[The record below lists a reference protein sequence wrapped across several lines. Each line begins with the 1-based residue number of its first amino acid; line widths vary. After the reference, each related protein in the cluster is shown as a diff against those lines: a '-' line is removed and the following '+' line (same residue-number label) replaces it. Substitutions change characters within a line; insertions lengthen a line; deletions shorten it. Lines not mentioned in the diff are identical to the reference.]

1 MLKKLLKKFFIR
13 YAYKSFN
20 KSGSKKALLSFIVH
34 PYFFKTFKHPNII
47 ELECIVSI
55 LEKMGYCI
63 TVVDYRRKK
72 IHKKYDLV
80 LGFGDCFEYA
90 INHNYGTKFIL
101 YSTGFP
107 AFIQNQ
113 NAIEAFFRFKQMYT
127 EKQNIVSDKYIR
139 LTENVWP
146 RQLIESD
153 AIITIG
159 NDYVKSLYERFHDKI
174 YCIPSTAFKI
184 ITQQST
190 TINSIKKNSFLWFG
204 GKGCI
209 HKGLDLCIAAIAGT
223 EYKLYIAG
231 PIDDEICIFN
241 DILSTYPDN
250 FEYLGFLSVNT
261 EEFCEV
267 VEHIP
272 FCILPSCS
280 EAMATSIVTLA
291 SNFGTIPLITKECG
305 FDFDN
310 EIIEIN
316 SLTIQS
322 VKQALFKASLLT
334 EDEIYIRKSS
344 IKRKYSSY
352 HSNESFYSK
361 FEYSLKEILR

>member
-1 MLKKLLKKFFIR
+1 MLSKDHNLSHINDPNKFWLKLIPPQILSKISNYNGLLAAINNSGWLIFDKLIR
-13 YAYKSFN
+13 L
-20 KSGSKKALLSFIVH
+20 ALEFIVSAWIAR
-34 PYFFKTFKHPNII
+34 YLGPN
-47 ELECIVSI
+47 E
-55 LEKMGYCI
+55 
-63 TVVDYRRKK
+63 
-72 IHKKYDLV
+72 
-80 LGFGDCFEYA
+80 
-90 INHNYGTKFIL
+90 
-101 YSTGFP
+101 
-107 AFIQNQ
+107 
-113 NAIEAFFRFKQMYT
+113 
-127 EKQNIVSDKYIR
+127 
-139 LTENVWP
+139 
-146 RQLIESD
+146 
-153 AIITIG
+153 
-159 NDYVKSLYERFHDKI
+159 
-174 YCIPSTAFKI
+174 
-184 ITQQST
+184 
-190 TINSIKKNSFLWFG
+190 
-204 GKGCI
+204 
-209 HKGLDLCIAAIAGT
+209 AGT

-334 EDEIYIRKSS
+334 EDEIYIRISS